1 MLKLKSSV
9 QEALDEGKPVVALE
23 STIIAHGLP
32 FPDNLN
38 LARNVE
44 RLVTMNGAT
53 PATIA
58 VIGGELCV
66 GLDDDVLERFAK
78 EGPKIPKLTTRDL
91 PIVVAQKLS
100 GATTVSA
107 TMRVAEMAGIH
118 VFATGGI
125 GGAHRGCNKTFDISN
140 DLHEFT
146 QSNVAVVTAGAKA
159 ILDLAV
165 TLEVLET
172 YGVPVVGFGTDDFPA
187 FYSRTSGLKVPMRC
201 NTALEVA
208 TLMKTKWNMAM
219 PGGLIIANP
228 INPEFE
234 IPNSDIAPATEAALK
249 EADEKQITGK
259 RVTPFLL
266 GRIAEITQGKSIR
279 ANLALVLNNAKLAT
293 EIAVA
298 YAGLK
303 DV

>member
-234 IPNSDIAPATEAALK
+234 IPNSDIAPAIEAALK

-298 YAGLK
+298 YAGLGR
-303 DV
+303 

>member
-44 RLVTMNGAT
+44 KLVTMHGAT

-208 TLMKTKWNMAM
+208 TLMKTKWDMAM

-234 IPNSDIAPATEAALK
+234 IPNSDIAPAIEAALK

-293 EIAVA
+293 DIAVA
-298 YAGLK
+298 FAELRK
-303 DV
+303 

>member
-44 RLVTMNGAT
+44 KLVTMNGGT

-234 IPNSDIAPATEAALK
+234 IPNSDIAPAIEAALK

-293 EIAVA
+293 DIAVA
-298 YAGLK
+298 FAELRK
-303 DV
+303 